1 MQTNKK
7 VTYVIAVLGVL
18 LGIWWLR
25 TDTWV
30 GIGWIV
36 LGLAVLVYL
45 VVTGRRGHQRAS

>member
-25 TDTWV
+25 TNTGI
-30 GIGWIV
+30 GIGWIA

-45 VVTGRRGHQRAS
+45 VVIDRRGRQRAF